1 MVELDINHE
10 LLDFYGEPHHPSG
23 KNLSSS
29 QVGHIKESILK
40 NMEVI
45 DRDEMWGDYY
55 IIFCRLQKDIFGLDK
70 DSFIL
75 LNFSDKEENNNTGCV
90 DYDSFEIL
98 YLDDNKNKDL
108 TEKLFKQETVKYPV
122 RYKADIPFI
131 TKKITFKVKVKVV
144 FEYEE

>member
-10 LLDFYGEPHHPSG
+10 LFDCYLLSDNQWTKEISG
-23 KNLSSS
+23 YQKE
-29 QVGHIKESILK
+29 HIIEEILK

-45 DRDEMWGDYY
+45 DRDINYDYD
-55 IIFCRLQKDIFGLDK
+55 IDTIFSQLKKDIFGLEK
-70 DSFIL
+70 DSYIL
-75 LNFSDKEENNNTGCV
+75 LNFSDYEHKDDSFKIGEN
-90 DYDSFEIL
+90 FEIL

-131 TKKITFKVKVKVV
+131 TKKK
-144 FEYEE
+144 